1 MQASL
6 PRFRAYDSH
15 KRGELAVRNR
25 SLSLYLTHLYLTQHG
40 DASDYS
46 RFDLWLLVHISL
58 I

>member
-25 SLSLYLTHLYLTQHG
+25 SMSLYLTLYLTQHG